1 MNKIESLNQE
11 FDNQSD
17 THVDTFHVFALPD
30 IPEIRK
36 GFDISQIIIEKSSQ
50 IGGLIDNDIVLIASK
65 IISKSEAR
73 IFSTTDIKDVSI
85 EARQMSEKTGKPPEL
100 CQAILNESNKIR
112 ITGKTIIGYHK
123 LGYVLTS
130 AGVDRIDSNTI
141 ALIPRDPDD
150 SARKI
155 RQRLEKKTKKK
166 LAVIVTDSEGRE
178 DRLGAGAVALGVSG
192 IKPVVSIQLPDGK
205 VTEETISDMLANS
218 ASLIM
223 GQRGKNKPIVIVR
236 GYNFERDEN
245 ARMQDYLTFK

>member
-1 MNKIESLNQE
+1 MTTNFQKKVYKI
-11 FDNQSD
+11 
-17 THVDTFHVFALPD
+17 VCK
-30 IPEIRK
+30 IPK
-36 GFDISQIIIEKSSQ
+36 GQTMTYKQ
-50 IGGLIDNDIVLIASK
+50 IASVIGSKAYQAVGQALK
-65 IISKSEAR
+65 INP
-73 IFSTTDIKDVSI
+73 D
-85 EARQMSEKTGKPPEL
+85 
-100 CQAILNESNKIR
+100 KIR

-130 AGVDRIDSNTI
+130 AGVDRIDNNTI

-166 LAVIVTDSEGRE
+166 LAVIITDSEGRE